1 MYRSGFLQPGFR
13 KQFKNRIQCEIPTR
27 GISDSTRRRVF
38 TLGLPHFKGKCIL
51 MPDSSLTT
59 HSSIDRL
66 KEISTWVSSVQDLDQ
81 LLELVIETAT
91 RMMDAKASSLLLLDP
106 RTRKLYFKVAT
117 GAKSS
122 DVKQFEIEL
131 GQGIAGHVAETGEPL
146 LIPDVAQDSRWY
158 KEISESIGFKTQSI
172 ACVPM
177 KIDSEI
183 IGVVEIID
191 KADGSAIRDEDL
203 KILSVFADLAAQ
215 ALGNAREIEHDKKE
229 IKDLKR
235 ELQGKYEIVGESKAL
250 RKVISDAIKV
260 ANSKSTTLI
269 LGESGTGKELL
280 ARMIHRVGVRKDEP
294 MIVLNCA
301 ALPETLLEDELFGHE
316 KGAYTGAVS
325 RKIGKFELA
334 DRGTIFLDEIGEMSP
349 SMQTKLLRILQEGV
363 FYRVGG
369 NKSIPVDVRV
379 ISATNR
385 NIEEDVAEGRFR
397 EDLYYRINVV
407 QIQMPPLRERRED
420 IALLADYFLDIYR
433 KERGLSE
440 LTISPKAM
448 NLMLQYDWPGNV
460 REMKNALERAVVMG
474 NGQQIVPEDL
484 PAFACRPQYP
494 GLEVGLSLK
503 DAIDAFKKEFILLNL
518 RNTNGN
524 RSLAAK
530 NMQIQRTYLSR
541 LITKFDIKE

>member
-1 MYRSGFLQPGFR
+1 M
-13 KQFKNRIQCEIPTR
+13 NH
-27 GISDSTRRRVF
+27 ISVSTE
-38 TLGLPHFKGKCIL
+38 
-51 MPDSSLTT
+51 
-59 HSSIDRL
+59 SSIDRL

-81 LLELVIETAT
+81 LLELIIETAT
-91 RMMDAKASSLLLLDP
+91 RMMDARASSLLLLDHK
-106 RTRKLYFKVAT
+106 TQKLYFKVAT
-117 GAKSS
+117 GAKST
-122 DVKQFEIEL
+122 DIKQFAIDL
-131 GQGIAGHVAETGEPL
+131 GQGIAGHVAQTGEPL
-146 LIPDVAQDSRWY
+146 LIPDVATDPRWY

-177 KIDSEI
+177 KINGDI

-191 KADGSAIRDEDL
+191 KSDGSAIRDQDL

-215 ALGNAREIEHDKKE
+215 AIRNARKIEHDKRE
-229 IKDLKR
+229 IKDLKK

-280 ARMIHRVGVRKDEP
+280 ARMIHRVGARKDEP

-316 KGAYTGAVS
+316 KGAYTGAVN

-379 ISATNR
+379 LSATNR
-385 NIEEDVAEGRFR
+385 NIEEDVADGRFR

-420 IALLADYFLDIYR
+420 IALLAEYFLDIYR
-433 KERGLSE
+433 KERGIPDLS
-440 LTISPKAM
+440 ISKKAM
-448 NLMLQYDWPGNV
+448 ELMTQYSWPGNV

-474 NGQQIVPEDL
+474 NGKQIVPEDL
-484 PAFACRPQYP
+484 PTFACRPQYP

-503 DAIDAFKKEFILLNL
+503 DAIDAFKKEFIILNL
-518 RNTNGN
+518 KNTSGN

-541 LITKFDIKE
+541 LITKFDINE